1 MPHGDL
7 NTFSPII
14 ETTRRFRRARL
25 DFKAACI
32 LSLNSLRELHIAS
45 SNRMA
50 GSITVGS
57 RVTTRT
63 LDLLWRADFGTA
75 RLLKSAPSM
84 KISTEGIF
92 DSHDA
97 LTSSVTVASGSII
110 WASTSS
116 EHPLIWSQMSTSSGH
131 DSISN
136 CNRSRS
142 AAASVTEGRRGP
154 AYRVDIT
161 HSSSKEIGM
170 SRTNL
175 EGSNLSKVTWDQ
187 ITRKPIDM
195 DDGWTEVTNDKNRK
209 RNRRIFSLRSSEIH
223 MSSSSSARISISSD
237 EVNLL
242 IYRYLIE
249 AGMCHILECLE

>member
-75 RLLKSAPSM
+75 RLLKSAPFM

-116 EHPLIWSQMSTSSGH
+116 EHPLIWSQMSTSTGH

-154 AYRVDIT
+154 AYRVDI
-161 HSSSKEIGM
+161 
-170 SRTNL
+170 
-175 EGSNLSKVTWDQ
+175 
-187 ITRKPIDM
+187 RKPIDM